1 MSGFRQTL
9 TLPAAGYSQTVQAYL
24 WGAGG
29 GAGGSDGIRPGG
41 AGTGGGYVSAA
52 FTVNPGD
59 VVELTVGSAGWS
71 GRASSVANN
80 FTIPLF
86 DTRTAIPIGST
97 TVLPDASRTFVAR
110 WSGFLNNYG
119 VWNTG
124 TALNGSTTSL
134 ANTLNFDQS
143 YSVNF
148 PFTIDYLF
156 NIAAYYEASVYID
169 GEFLFSSGLDSW
181 KTQESGG
188 VPFIANITAGNHTV
202 RIVANANVGAS
213 YGVFGVGL
221 TIASTTSA
229 GSGGLGLV
237 RDIFNTR
244 DNIASPPLVIPDVQ
258 ILINEGLTVA
268 DGIWSNLRND
278 YGMWEENP
286 RASSC
291 SRTYTNVYFPYTGTY
306 QIQISA
312 CNTVSLSID
321 TVPVYT
327 TPGSTSWTT
336 AFTTD
341 YTVTQGYHTVSFSAV
356 YTDPKL
362 IGAVAILISK
372 SWSGATG
379 GLAGPK
385 GSSGGG
391 GGSGAATTLVLNP
404 RTVNET
410 LLAVAVGGAGGGGA
424 GNSTTG
430 IGEATA
436 PGPRGRT
443 AAGVSS
449 PQTGQDQGD
458 VYKDGGGGG
467 AGGPGGPAG
476 AGKNGFSSVGDSYAQ
491 AGSVGLSYLNPVASG
506 TAIDPTDITVAAQG
520 PYYDLLPDVG
530 RGAAAGELQAKHGGA
545 VFIFNS
551 FGPRVHT
558 AGDWQEV
565 TTIFVNVNGVWQQ
578 VDGMYV
584 NEAGVWEPV
593 VGTFVPTFEPISN
606 DFGILARPA
615 DHREIPPPPAK
626 APVYDAIPRVTGCF
640 VQGTTITMADGSTK
654 LIENVEI
661 GDQLLGKDDVV
672 NTVLEYVRP
681 LLGSRILVSFNSKSP
696 FMTSDHPVLM
706 KDGSWKSVDPVATNS
721 KYPELADL
729 NITQLTIGD
738 VIATA
743 DGTGFEIS
751 SIEEHIDREDLQ
763 LYNFSLDGNNTY
775 VADNL
780 VVHNKGCSGSASS
793 GGSCGCGA
801 GGCFVEGTEITMAD
815 GSIKLIEDIKIGE
828 QLVGKD
834 GQFNNVL
841 EYLRPVLG
849 NRTLIAFNG
858 GVPFITDDHPVL
870 MADGTWKSVDPEA
883 TLSKYVKLTDRNI
896 GQLVVGDVIA
906 TPDGAGFEIVSIER
920 HQDREDLQLYNFSLD
935 GNHTYV
941 ANNLVV
947 HNKCFIAGTEVLMED
962 GTWKNIED
970 VDTDQVLIGKDGSK
984 NKILRLHRPTLG
996 LQDEILPHKLRL
1008 ACINGKEYSVSEDHI
1023 FCTETGWKSPNAVI
1037 SKIIHKH
1044 TIEAEG
1050 FDVTDLQVGDKVIT
1064 NDGNTVEIES
1074 IEFREDDPN
1083 TQLYNFWT
1091 NGNHTYHVRMA
1102 GHEHG
1107 MLVHNKCFIAGT
1119 KVLMRDGTWKN
1130 IEDVEVGESL
1140 IGENNTVN
1148 VVREFHRPTLGLQDH
1163 ILPRKLSLVSINGS
1177 DFSVSADHLF
1187 KTLDGWKSPDVEIS
1201 KMLHKDVIQ
1210 LEKMTVTQLE
1220 VGDKIINADGSTHE
1234 VHSIEFRE
1242 DDPEL
1247 QLYNFKLNDNRTYH
1261 VKLKG
1266 ADESYLVHNKG
1277 GCFIGNTLVTMFDGS
1292 TKQICDVK
1300 IGDLVYNH
1308 NQTKIN
1314 RVLFVETQVDKS
1326 FGFVYSPD
1334 QQHEPFATANH
1345 PLYINGRLSSL
1356 APEKIYNSY
1365 PWLGQTELI
1374 ETTNT
1379 APANGSVVYNLWT
1392 DGDHTFTV
1400 NGYGTTTIVAD
1411 GGVLRLMI
1419 EQGLIPSNRASDLLV
1434 SFDGLGKHTAYGLY
1448 VLSNLLGKVNIG
1460 FVNKLVAWVF
1470 ADDSKLVAQKVFYS
1484 VAQIVG
1490 GAICLVKRR

>member
-1 MSGFRQTL
+1 
-9 TLPAAGYSQTVQAYL
+9 L

-29 GAGGSDGIRPGG
+29 GAGGSDGTRQGG

-71 GRASSVANN
+71 GRASSVKDN

-86 DTRTAIPIGST
+86 NTRTAIPIGSS
-97 TVLPDASRTFVAR
+97 TVLPDASITFVAR

-156 NIAAYYEASVYID
+156 NIAAYYEAAVYID
-169 GEFLFSSGLDSW
+169 GELLFSSGLDSW

-202 RIVANANVGAS
+202 RIVANANAGAS
-213 YGVFGVGL
+213 YGVFGVGV

-244 DNIASPPLVIPDVQ
+244 DTVASPPLVIPDVQ
-258 ILINEGLTVA
+258 ILIDEGLTVA
-268 DGIWSNLRND
+268 DGIWSNLQND
-278 YGMWEENP
+278 YGMWEANA
-286 RASSC
+286 RAPSC
-291 SRTYTNVYFPYTGTY
+291 SRTYANVYFPYTGTY
-306 QIQISA
+306 QIQMSA
-312 CNTVSLSID
+312 ANTVSLSID
-321 TVPVYT
+321 GVPVYT

-336 AFTTD
+336 AFTID
-341 YTVTQGYHTVSFSAV
+341 YTVTQGYHTVSFNAT
-356 YTDPKL
+356 YTDPKV

-379 GLAGPK
+379 GLAGPT

-410 LLAVAVGGAGGGGA
+410 LIAVAVGGAGGGGA
-424 GNSTTG
+424 GNSNVG

-467 AGGPGGPAG
+467 AGGPGGPGG

-491 AGSVGLSYLNPVASG
+491 AGTVGLGYLNPVATG
-506 TAIDPTDITVAAQG
+506 TVVDPTNVGVAFGG

-530 RGAAAGELQAKHGGA
+530 RGAAAGEIQAKHGGA
-545 VFIFNS
+545 VFVFNS
-551 FGPRVHT
+551 FGPRVRT
-558 AGDWQEV
+558 DAGWQEV
-565 TTIFVNVNGVWQQ
+565 TTIFVNVDGVWQQ
-578 VDGMYV
+578 IDGMYV

-593 VGTFVPTFEPISN
+593 VGTFVPAFEPLSN

-626 APVYDAIPRVTGCF
+626 APVYDAIPRTGCF
-640 VQGTTITMADGSTK
+640 VQGTAITMADGSTK
-654 LIENVEI
+654 SIEHVEI
-661 GDQLLGKDDVV
+661 GDQLLGKDGVV
-672 NTVLEYVRP
+672 NTVVEYVRP
-681 LLGSRILVSFNSKSP
+681 ILGNRSLIAFNGKGA

-706 KDGSWKSVDPVATNS
+706 ADGTWKSIDPVATNS
-721 KYPELADL
+721 EYPELADL
-729 NITQLTIGD
+729 DITQLVVGD
-738 VIATA
+738 VIATP
-743 DGTGFEIS
+743 DSTGFEIL
-751 SIEEHIDREDLQ
+751 SIETHPASEDLQ

-780 VVHNKGCSGSASS
+780 VVHNKGCVGSSS
-793 GGSCGCGA
+793 TGASCGC
-801 GGCFVEGTEITMAD
+801 GCFVEGTEITMAD
-815 GSIKLIEDIKIGE
+815 GSIKLIEDIAIGE
-828 QLVGKD
+828 QLIGKD
-834 GQFNNVL
+834 GVVNTVL

-849 NRTLIAFNG
+849 NRSLIAFNG

-870 MADGTWKSVDPEA
+870 MKDGTWKSVDPTT

-896 GQLVVGDVIA
+896 GQLTVGDTIA

-947 HNKCFIAGTEVLMED
+947 HNKCFIAGTEVLMQD

-970 VDTDQVLIGKDGSK
+970 VQIDEVLIGKDGSE
-984 NKILRLHRPTLG
+984 NQILKLHRPTLG
-996 LQDEILPHKLRL
+996 INDHWLPHKQRMVS
-1008 ACINGKEYSVSEDHI
+1008 INNSEFATSEDHM
-1023 FCTETGWKSPNAVI
+1023 FFTTAGWKAPDAESCNLV
-1037 SKIIHKH
+1037 HKH

-1050 FDVTDLQVGDKVIT
+1050 FTVTQLQIGDHIVKD
-1064 NDGNTVEIES
+1064 DGNTVEVTS
-1074 IEFREDDPN
+1074 IDFQEDDPEL
-1083 TQLYNFWT
+1083 QLYNFWT
-1091 NGNHTYHVRMA
+1091 NGNHTYHVRMKDSQDS
-1102 GHEHG
+1102 

-1119 KVLMRDGTWKN
+1119 KVLMQDGTWKN
-1130 IEDVEVGESL
+1130 IEDVEIGESL
-1140 IGENNTVN
+1140 IGENNSVN
-1148 VVREFHRPTLGLQDH
+1148 LVREFHRPTLGINDH
-1163 ILPRKLSLVSINGS
+1163 WLPRKQRMVSINGS
-1177 DFSVSADHLF
+1177 EFATSEDHMF
-1187 KTLDGWKSPDVEIS
+1187 KTVDGWKAPDAESCNLI
-1201 KMLHKDVIQ
+1201 HKDVIK
-1210 LEKMTVTQLE
+1210 LEQMTVTQLK
-1220 VGDKIINADGSTHE
+1220 VGDAIINAEGSAYK
-1234 VHSIEFRE
+1234 VHSIEFQE

-1247 QLYNFKLNDNRTYH
+1247 QLYNFNLYSNRTYH

-1266 ADESYLVHNKG
+1266 SDESYLVHNKG
-1277 GCFIGNTLVTMFDGS
+1277 GCFTGKTLVTMSDGT
-1292 TKQICDVK
+1292 TKQIRDVK
-1300 IGDLVYNH
+1300 IGDLVYNY

-1314 RVLFVETQVDKS
+1314 CVLFVEKQVDNS
-1326 FGFVYSPD
+1326 FGFLYSPD

-1356 APEKIYNSY
+1356 APEQIYNSY
-1365 PWLGQTELI
+1365 PWLGRTELI
-1374 ETTNT
+1374 ETTNIS
-1379 APANGSVVYNLWT
+1379 PADGSTVYNLWT
-1392 DGDHTFTV
+1392 DGDHTFVV
-1400 NGYGTTTIVAD
+1400 NGYGTTTVVAD
-1411 GGVLRLMI
+1411 GGVLRLMV
-1419 EQGLIPSNRASDLLV
+1419 EQGLMSGDRASGLLI
-1434 SFDGLGKHTAYGLY
+1434 SFDGLGKHTVYGLY
-1448 VLSNLLGKVNIG
+1448 ALSQMLGKLNIG
-1460 FVNKLVAWVF
+1460 LVNKLVAWVF
-1470 ADDSKLVAQKVFYS
+1470 TDDSRPVAQKMFYNI
-1484 VAQIVG
+1484 ARAVG
-1490 GAICLVKRR
+1490 GAICLIKQC